1 MQPRRGIGEELY
13 KERRRQIVQ
22 RIEDQNFK
30 EGAQNNQGEQEL
42 ERDPNT
48 MDINKGK
55 EGDRTYYV
63 YRKQSHMA
71 KNCWQR
77 KRRER
82 RVVETL
88 QESAKDNGEQ

>member
-1 MQPRRGIGEELY
+1 
-13 KERRRQIVQ
+13 
-22 RIEDQNFK
+22 
-30 EGAQNNQGEQEL
+30 
-42 ERDPNT
+42 
-48 MDINKGK
+48 
-55 EGDRTYYV
+55 
-63 YRKQSHMA
+63 MA